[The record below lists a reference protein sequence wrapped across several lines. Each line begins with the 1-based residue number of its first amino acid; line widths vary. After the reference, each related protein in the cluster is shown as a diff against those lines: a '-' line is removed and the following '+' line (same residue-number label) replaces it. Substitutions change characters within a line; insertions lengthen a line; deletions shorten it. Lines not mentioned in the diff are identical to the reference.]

1 MTDLFKNKYR
11 IPSARLQTWDYT
23 DNGLYFITICTGN
36 REYFFGDVVET
47 PRCIGASPTDIHK
60 YQMQL
65 NDLGKIV
72 ELEWL
77 KSPAIRP
84 DMNLELAEYIV
95 MPNHFHGILF
105 IGDNQFNTE
114 KYYNDSVREAIH
126 CIATTCNENDFYR
139 HNDQKNKF
147 GPQSKN
153 LAAVIRG
160 FKSAVTTYAR
170 KNNIT
175 FDWQAR
181 FHDHIITSNNEYLK
195 IAEYIINNPKNWRED
210 KFYVK

>member
-11 IPSARLQTWDYT
+11 ISSARLQTWDYAN
-23 DNGLYFITICTGN
+23 NGLYFVTICTAN
-36 REYFFGDVVET
+36 RECFFGDVVET
-47 PRCIGASPTDIHK
+47 QCIASPTDISEYK
-60 YQMQL
+60 MQL

-77 KSPAIRP
+77 KSPEIRP

-105 IGDNQFNTE
+105 IGDNQFNIE
-114 KYYNDSVREAIH
+114 KYYNNQGDAIH
-126 CIATTCNENDFYR
+126 YVPTISSENDIYPP
-139 HNDQKNKF
+139 NEQKNKF

-160 FKSAVTTYAR
+160 FKSVVTTYAR
-170 KNNIT
+170 KNNIQ

-210 KFYVK
+210 RFYVK